1 VTGKVK
7 TLSPEINVATSSLV
21 QTGLHETHPGEEPSP
36 NMTHDK
42 QTLTYFAYGSNM
54 LTSQLAERTGD
65 CTCRGLATLV
75 GHELR
80 FHKLGKDGSA
90 KADAYRTGRQA
101 DAVIGV
107 VFEVLRSR
115 KPRLDRAEGLG
126 KGYNEKTVLVRL
138 RDGEEIEAVTYV
150 AHPDAINVHLKPTPA
165 YRKRVLDGASEH
177 RLPAGYVQ
185 RFIASVAT
193 QEALSPNR
201 RPVKPKGNSR

>member
-1 VTGKVK
+1 
-7 TLSPEINVATSSLV
+7 
-21 QTGLHETHPGEEPSP
+21 
-36 NMTHDK
+36 MTDTE

-54 LTSQLAERTGD
+54 LTRQLARRTGG
-65 CTCRGLATLV
+65 CTCRGLATLA

-90 KADAYRTGRQA
+90 KADAYRTGRPA

-107 VFEVLRSR
+107 VFDVLRSG
-115 KPRLDRAEGLG
+115 KARLDRAEGLG
-126 KGYNEKTVLVRL
+126 KGYDEKTVRVRL
-138 RDGEEIEAVTYV
+138 QGGEEIEAVTYV
-150 AHPDAINVHLKPTPA
+150 AQPDAIKAHLKPTPD

-193 QEALSPNR
+193 QKALSPIR
-201 RPVKPKGNSR
+201 APAKPKGNAR